1 MRRAL
6 RSIVAAALSTA
17 VLLADGTAR
26 AHVTPPI
33 RLASDREAVS
43 RLLPGAEKRF
53 VREVRLSDAERAMI
67 ERQTGWNPGRGV
79 QRVHLGRDAE
89 GGVAGAVLF
98 LTEHS
103 VHGPVRVAVALGP
116 DGRVRGATVVEV
128 SEESYPWIRQLI
140 DQDFV
145 RDYVGQDAHG
155 DFALTDRLQRSV
167 RGSMPRFYGRVLA
180 GLLQRAALLFEVG
193 VLERREAGGT
203 HAR

>member
-1 MRRAL
+1 MRRAV
-6 RSIVAAALSTA
+6 RSILAAALSSA
-17 VLLADGTAR
+17 ILLADSPAR
-26 AHVTPPI
+26 AHVTPPL
-33 RLASDREAVS
+33 RLASDKEAVS

-67 ERQTGWNPGRGV
+67 ERQAGWSPDRGV
-79 QRVHLGRDAE
+79 HRVHVGRDAE
-89 GGVAGAVLF
+89 GRVVGAVLF
-98 LTEHS
+98 VTEYAM
-103 VHGPVRVAVALGP
+103 HGPLRVAVALGP

-155 DFALTDRLQRSV
+155 EFALTDRLQHAV
-167 RGSMPRFYGRVLA
+167 TGAMPRFYGRVLT

-193 VLERREAGGT
+193 VLQHAKPGGT
-203 HAR
+203 PPR